1 MQKGE
6 TITPEILASEDNEET
21 FELDIN
27 AIFALQNDSQ
37 TKVSTLDPN
46 PKKLIF

>member
-1 MQKGE
+1 MQNKE
-6 TITPEILASEDNEET
+6 TIVPEILAAEDNEEY

-37 TKVSTLDPN
+37 TRVSSSVNIDPW
-46 PKKLIF
+46 LV